1 MSFRRPYYLILLI
14 VLVLGGA
21 SSTRAADVVLTM
33 PFENESGKNEYNW
46 IGDSF
51 AITLAYLLDAPG
63 MVAISP
69 EERNLAYERLGLR
82 SSDLLTRAAMIRIAD
97 AAQANLAVIGTFD
110 IGGDSKKTTIAIK
123 ARLVETREGRLVA
136 NKTFN
141 LSGVLGKLQEMQ
153 GQLAWSILYERNPMI
168 TYSKDQIVKRSTLTP
183 PRAYESFVKGVQTS
197 NPKLSEQFLKRSIQE
212 YESGGAPGNFADGIF
227 RLGMLYYGQG
237 SYTEASKEFSRLTRN
252 DPHYL
257 EALFFGGVS
266 LAKSNDFRGALA
278 SFEKLL
284 KPLPMLEVWNNAG
297 SVMVALGNQDEAL
310 KLLRQ
315 AVANSPYDAT
325 YRFNYGYALWRYG
338 QFDLAAD
345 HLREALRVNPND
357 GEAQYLLA
365 RCLKATGPVDEARLA
380 DDEARR
386 LLDNRYAKWEVAPEQ
401 MPVLARM
408 KTEFSRAA
416 YFKLERQQQP
426 VAAAPVVPQ
435 SQFIVQQQQLD
446 AARRLVNEGKDNEAG
461 AALDTILASNP
472 GSADANL
479 LRAQVYQRGNQLDK
493 AIASYTT
500 ALGSNPRLLAA
511 HIALGQIFLARG
523 DTARAIA
530 HTNQAIDID
539 PQNRDAVALRRQI
552 GTGR

>member
-1 MSFRRPYYLILLI
+1 VILLI
-14 VLVLGGA
+14 FLVLGGA
-21 SSTRAADVVLTM
+21 SSVRAADVVLTM
-33 PFENESGKNEYNW
+33 PFENESGKTEYNW

-51 AITLAYLLDAPG
+51 AITLANLLDAPG
-63 MVAISP
+63 MIAISP

-110 IGGDSKKTTIAIK
+110 IGGDAKKTTIAIK

-136 NKTFN
+136 NKVFN

-168 TYSKDQIVKRSTLTP
+168 TYSKDQLVKRSTLTP

-197 NPKLSEQFLKRSIQE
+197 NAKLSETFLKRSIQE
-212 YESGGAPGNFADGIF
+212 YEAGGGQGNFADGIF
-227 RLGMLYYGQG
+227 RLGMLYYGQN
-237 SYTEASKEFSRLTRN
+237 YHVEASREFAKLTQN

-266 LAKSNDFRGALA
+266 LAKANDFKGALTY
-278 SFEKLL
+278 FEKLL

-315 AVANSPYDAT
+315 AVANSPADPT

-338 QFDLAAD
+338 KFDEAAD
-345 HLREALRVNPND
+345 HLREALRANPND
-357 GEAQYLLA
+357 GEAQYILA
-365 RCLKATGPVDEARLA
+365 RCLKATGPVDEARVA

-446 AARRLVNEGKDNEAG
+446 AARRLVSDGKDVEA
-461 AALDTILASNP
+461 ANALDIFLAANP
-472 GSADANL
+472 NNADAHL

-500 ALGSNPRLLAA
+500 SLSKNPRLVGA
-511 HIALGQIFLARG
+511 HVALGQIFLARG
-523 DTARAIA
+523 DIARAIA
-530 HTNQAIDID
+530 HSNQAIDID
-539 PQNRDAVALRRQI
+539 PENRDAVALRRQI

>member
-1 MSFRRPYYLILLI
+1 MSFIRPFLVILLI
-14 VLVLGGA
+14 VFVVGGA
-21 SSTRAADVVLTM
+21 SSVRAADVVLTM
-33 PFENESGKNEYNW
+33 PFENESGKTEYNW

-51 AITLAYLLDAPG
+51 AITLANLLDAPG

-69 EERNLAYERLGLR
+69 EERNLAYERLGLK

-136 NKTFN
+136 NKVFN

-168 TYSKDQIVKRSTLTP
+168 TYSKDQLVKRSTLTP

-197 NPKLSEQFLKRSIQE
+197 NTKLSETFLKRSIQE
-212 YESGGAPGNFADGIF
+212 YEAGGGPGNFADGIF
-227 RLGMLYYGQG
+227 RLGMLFYGQNNHA
-237 SYTEASKEFSRLTRN
+237 EAAKEFARLTQN
-252 DPHYL
+252 DAHYL

-266 LAKSNDFRGALA
+266 LAKTNDFRGALA
-278 SFEKLL
+278 CFEKLL

-297 SVMVALGNQDEAL
+297 SVMVALGNQDDAL

-315 AVANSPYDAT
+315 AVANSPYDPT

-338 QFDLAAD
+338 KFDDAAD
-345 HLREALRVNPND
+345 HLREAIRANPND
-357 GEAQYLLA
+357 GEAHYILA

-386 LLDNRYAKWEVAPEQ
+386 LLDNRYARWEVAPEQ

-446 AARRLVNEGKDNEAG
+446 AARRLVSDGKDAEA
-461 AALDTILASNP
+461 ATALDNFLVANP
-472 GSADANL
+472 GNADAHL
-479 LRAQVYQRGNQLDK
+479 LRAQVYQRGNQIDK

-500 ALGSNPRLLAA
+500 ALSKNPRLVAA
-511 HIALGQIFLARG
+511 HVALGQIFLARG
-523 DTARAIA
+523 DMARAIA
-530 HTNQAIDID
+530 HSNQAIDID